1 MTSSKLA
8 LAAALLLLARGPV
21 VAGLADGLRVLRRF
35 EPVPGTGITHAC
47 VVEADPAY
55 FRFSV
60 ISALK
65 AAGEQKAALPELR
78 RLLPGPALIVN
89 AGFFSL
95 KDGAPIGEFVEDG
108 ARPGRVIFAP
118 GKNLDRIFVSRYDD
132 SVDVLDG
139 REKLTDME
147 LLWTRSA
154 VTGKSAWPGHESV
167 TNRTALCFTRA
178 GKVLLAAVYP
188 LNTLDE
194 LFNYMKSE
202 GCEPGR
208 IVALDGGG
216 STQMS
221 YSSGGETW
229 SLGWERAGDDVPEC
243 HLRRD
248 NADPRCY
255 RPVSNFIVLE
265 PRARIIYENIINP

>member
-60 ISALK
+60 VSALK
-65 AAGEQKAALPELR
+65 AAGKQKAALPELR

-108 ARPGRVIFAP
+108 ARPGRIIYAP
-118 GKNLDRIFVSRYDD
+118 GKNLDRIFVARYDD
-132 SVDVLDG
+132 SVDVLAG
-139 REKLTDME
+139 REKLTDAE

-154 VTGKSAWPGHESV
+154 VTGKSAWPGHSDP

-188 LNTLDE
+188 LNTLAA
-194 LFNYMKSE
+194 LFNYMRSE
-202 GCEPGR
+202 GCEPAS

-221 YSSGGETW
+221 YDSGGEAW
-229 SLGWERAGDDVPEC
+229 SLGWERAGADVPEC

-265 PRARIIYENIINP
+265 PRARPIYENIIAP